1 MTENKRGGAGRG
13 QGRKALAGEVRKVR
27 AVKMTDGEWE
37 DLKLVTPERM
47 RKWVA
52 KEAAKLRKAEE
63 PNSEVQRGDRQGDD
77 DWNKGGRPREYIEP
91 PMAADLKANAKVS

>member
-1 MTENKRGGAGRG
+1 MSEQKQRGGPGRG

-27 AVKMTDGEWE
+27 AVKMSDGEW
-37 DLKLVTPERM
+37 DDFKCVTPERV

-63 PNSEVQRGDRQGDD
+63 PNV
-77 DWNKGGRPREYIEP
+77 
-91 PMAADLKANAKVS
+91 

>member
-1 MTENKRGGAGRG
+1 MSDQKQRGGPGRG
-13 QGRKALAGEVRKVR
+13 QGRKALAGEVRKPR
-27 AVKMTDGEWE
+27 AVKMTDSEWE

-63 PNSEVQRGDRQGDD
+63 PN
-77 DWNKGGRPREYIEP
+77 
-91 PMAADLKANAKVS
+91 AN

>member
-1 MTENKRGGAGRG
+1 VGEEIKQRGGAGRG

-27 AVKMTDGEWE
+27 SVKMTDAEWE
-37 DLKLVTPERM
+37 DFKTVTPERV

-63 PNSEVQRGDRQGDD
+63 T
-77 DWNKGGRPREYIEP
+77 
-91 PMAADLKANAKVS
+91 